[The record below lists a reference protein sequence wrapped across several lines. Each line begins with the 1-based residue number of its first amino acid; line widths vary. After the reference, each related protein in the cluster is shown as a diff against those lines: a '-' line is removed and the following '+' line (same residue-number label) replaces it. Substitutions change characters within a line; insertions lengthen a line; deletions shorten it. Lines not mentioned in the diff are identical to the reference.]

1 MFEFLDDKHK
11 HLNGDDEDKNVKSN
25 TKLDHYLDDKTI
37 GLLIN
42 EIEQLYE
49 AGFSWRNKYTQ
60 CVVNQIIYS
69 QKLATEYH
77 PGLCAKLLKDA
88 SPDIVCISNLIFSS
102 FLVQFTYLF
111 IFSFFHYTIL

>member
-1 MFEFLDDKHK
+1 MFAWFSDDKHK
-11 HLNGDDEDKNVKSN
+11 HLSGDDEDKNLKSN

-42 EIEQLYE
+42 QIEQLYE

-60 CVVNQIIYS
+60 CVINQIIYS

-77 PGLCAKLLKDA
+77 PDLCAKLLKDA
-88 SPDIVCISNLIFSS
+88 APDIVCIFNPIFNLIFNS
-102 FLVQFTYLF
+102 L
-111 IFSFFHYTIL
+111 IFNLIFDWLIF